1 MAHSGKEYG
10 DDNGLRGYVWDYFQ
24 LHAAQRL
31 TTFNFY
37 IALSTLIT
45 TGLFASFHESF
56 GVPSLGIVLGLLLV
70 VFSFVFFKLEQRN
83 RHLIWHGEAA
93 LKRIEE
99 GFAEGSA
106 EAEDFRVF
114 LKEQEETNTRKAA
127 HRPIRDIWTY
137 PYSYSNC
144 FNIVF
149 WVFALLGL
157 TGAIVSADV
166 AGRLTDAIRWFSSA
180 GPSG

>member
-1 MAHSGKEYG
+1 MANSGKADG
-10 DDNGLRGYVWDYFQ
+10 DEDTVRAYVWDYFQ

-37 IALSTLIT
+37 IALSTLVT
-45 TGLFASFHESF
+45 TGLFASFHEGF
-56 GVPSLGIVLGLLLV
+56 RVPSLGVVLGLLLV

-99 GFAEGSA
+99 ASAGDSADSEGLK
-106 EAEDFRVF
+106 VF
-114 LKEQEETNTRKAA
+114 LNEQAETETRK
-127 HRPIRDIWTY
+127 RGRGSIRNIWTY

-157 TGAIVSADV
+157 TGAVISGDVVGRLVDAVAWLGSAD
-166 AGRLTDAIRWFSSA
+166 SS
-180 GPSG
+180 G

>member
-1 MAHSGKEYG
+1 M
-10 DDNGLRGYVWDYFQ
+10 
-24 LHAAQRL
+24 HAAQRL

-45 TGLFASFHESF
+45 TGLFASFHSSF
-56 GVPSLGIVLGLLLV
+56 GVPSLGIVLGLLLM

-83 RHLIWHGEAA
+83 RNLIWHGEAA
-93 LKRIEE
+93 LKRLEE
-99 GFAEGSA
+99 GFVQGSA
-106 EAEDFRVF
+106 DAEDLRVF
-114 LKEQEETNTRKAA
+114 LKEQRETDRRKAA
-127 HRPIRDIWTY
+127 HGPIKNFWTY

-157 TGAIVSADV
+157 TGAIISADV
-166 AGRLTDAIRWFSSA
+166 AGRLTEAIRWLDTA

>member
-1 MAHSGKEYG
+1 MADSDKVNSAG
-10 DDNGLRGYVWDYFQ
+10 DDLRSYVWDYFQ

-45 TGLFASFHESF
+45 TGLFASFHKSF
-56 GVPSLGIVLGLLLV
+56 QVPSLGIVLGLLLM

-83 RHLIWHGEAA
+83 RHLIWHGEEA
-93 LKRIEE
+93 LKRLENDFAVEE
-99 GFAEGSA
+99 GVKASELK
-106 EAEDFRVF
+106 VF
-114 LKEQEETNTRKAA
+114 VNEEEKTKAQKHSRGA
-127 HRPIRDIWTY
+127 VRNIWTY

-157 TGAIVSADV
+157 TGAVISGDV
-166 AGRLTDAIRWFSSA
+166 VGRLIGVFA
-180 GPSG
+180 